1 MSETGVIH
9 DIGYR
14 RYEGTRLGRGHI
26 LRSMYAHSMRTAFG
40 LGRGVKAKLFPWAV
54 AGVVAAVAV
63 VLTAINSRSP
73 EPVSTYPEF
82 VDSMSV
88 PAILFLAAAAP
99 ELVSRDLRA
108 RVLTL
113 YFARPVRRSDYVY
126 AKFAALISALFLV
139 IAGPQL
145 IIFAGAAFASDSVSE
160 FRRHLTDL
168 LGGWLYTGVF
178 VVITASLAL
187 LVASLTGKRMFAAAG
202 IVAVFVVTIP
212 MAAVV
217 WELGGSGAVRELS
230 GLVTPTWLVMGIGEW
245 LLGLETHLEVDK
257 LGPVYGAAGVAL
269 VAACVAIL
277 LARYRRVEQ

>member
-14 RYEGTRLGRGHI
+14 RYEGVRLGRGHI
-26 LRSMYAHSMRTAFG
+26 VRSLYAHSMRTAFG

-63 VLTAINSRSP
+63 VLAAINSRSP

-126 AKFAALISALFLV
+126 AKLAALMSALFLV
-139 IAGPQL
+139 VAGPQL
-145 IIFAGAAFASDSVSE
+145 IIFAGAAFAADSVGE
-160 FRRHLTDL
+160 FRRDLTDL

-178 VVITASLAL
+178 VVVTASLAL
-187 LVASLTGKRMFAAAG
+187 LISSLTGRRMFAAAG
-202 IVAVFVVTIP
+202 VVGAFVVTIP
-212 MAAVV
+212 MAAVI
-217 WELGGSGAVRELS
+217 WELGGDSAVRQLS
-230 GLVTPTWLVMGIGEW
+230 GLATPTWLVMGIGDW
-245 LLGLETHLEVDK
+245 LLGVETHMAVKD

-277 LARYRRVEQ
+277 LERYRRVEQ